1 MFPPD
6 GRRGPHGALPLDVVI
21 GYTRRSVFTASD
33 KPHSVNFAAPE
44 WPPSPASLLAIK
56 VFPSILS
63 PSPERQRGGK
73 GHNGRHDG
81 GAEEHQAMPMDN
93 SELEQEL
100 RNLREKM
107 TIYEEILKETRRS
120 EERAKQSE
128 ERLFRLVGIVVLAL
142 VGLNFWY
149 NFKVYETDKRVLQ
162 DDLRKSVEQAR
173 TSLVKDNN
181 IQIAQRFADLE
192 KTLKDANKEPLQQL
206 QQEINKSQAQSTA
219 YTLEQVADIQLFLHD
234 VEGAVRTGVN
244 LFDRS
249 MEYATNYEAQAVD
262 RLNEAFR
269 IAIQD
274 KKRISDEWLAHVQ
287 KKLLER
293 ADAKSDPRL
302 LLLGKTVEAYR
313 ATIRP

>member
-1 MFPPD
+1 
-6 GRRGPHGALPLDVVI
+6 
-21 GYTRRSVFTASD
+21 
-33 KPHSVNFAAPE
+33 
-44 WPPSPASLLAIK
+44 
-56 VFPSILS
+56 
-63 PSPERQRGGK
+63 
-73 GHNGRHDG
+73 
-81 GAEEHQAMPMDN
+81 MDN

-100 RNLREKM
+100 RSLREKM

-173 TSLVKDNN
+173 AALVKDHST
-181 IQIAQRFADLE
+181 QMDQRFAGLE
-192 KTLKDANKEPLQQL
+192 KMLKDANKEPLQQL

-234 VEGAVRTGVN
+234 VEGAVHTGIN

-249 MEYATNYEAQAVD
+249 MEYATNYQPQAID

-274 KKRISDEWLAHVQ
+274 RKRISDEWLAQVQ

-293 ADAKSDPRL
+293 SDAKSDPRL
-302 LLLGKTVEAYR
+302 LTLGQTIEAYR
-313 ATIRP
+313 AAIRP

>member
-1 MFPPD
+1 
-6 GRRGPHGALPLDVVI
+6 
-21 GYTRRSVFTASD
+21 
-33 KPHSVNFAAPE
+33 
-44 WPPSPASLLAIK
+44 
-56 VFPSILS
+56 
-63 PSPERQRGGK
+63 
-73 GHNGRHDG
+73 
-81 GAEEHQAMPMDN
+81 MPMDN

-100 RNLREKM
+100 RSLREKM

-173 TSLVKDNN
+173 AALVKDHST
-181 IQIAQRFADLE
+181 QMDQRFAGLE
-192 KTLKDANKEPLQQL
+192 KMLKDANKEPLQQL

-234 VEGAVRTGVN
+234 VEGAVHTGIN

-249 MEYATNYEAQAVD
+249 MEYATNYQPQAID

-274 KKRISDEWLAHVQ
+274 RKRISDEWLAQVQ

-293 ADAKSDPRL
+293 SDAKSDPRL
-302 LLLGKTVEAYR
+302 LTLGQTIEAYR
-313 ATIRP
+313 AAIRP